1 MKSAFA
7 VFVISLLT
15 LSAWSQEKVKW
26 MSWEEAVAATKENP
40 KHIFVDTY
48 TSWCGWCKTMDR
60 NTFANPV
67 IASYM
72 NEHYYAVKMN
82 AEMKDTI
89 VFNGYTFVNP
99 KPNAKRSA
107 HQLAASLLD
116 NRMSY
121 PSFIILNQKVERIQ
135 IIPGYKSPKDFEP
148 IIRYFIEGATK
159 QQPYEEYMKDF
170 DSLLSDAQPK
180 Q

>member
-1 MKSAFA
+1 
-7 VFVISLLT
+7 
-15 LSAWSQEKVKW
+15 

-72 NEHYYAVKMN
+72 NEHYYSVKMD

-89 VFNGYTFVNP
+89 VFNGHTFVNP
-99 KPNAKRSA
+99 KPNANRSA

-135 IIPGYKSPKDFEP
+135 IIPGYKSPQDFEP